1 MRELKVLV
9 AEDYQSARNGTVE
22 IIHCTRKVSGVL
34 EASDGRV
41 ALELLLQHDPAI
53 AFIDTNMPFLAG
65 YEVIK
70 EYRRQK
76 PEGQTIFVMMSC
88 FPEQYEAVASSLNVY
103 FMKKPYDINDL
114 RERITRIAE
123 RISRQGE

>member
-9 AEDYQSARNGTVE
+9 AEDYASARNGTVE
-22 IIHCTRKVSGVL
+22 IIQCTRKVSGVL

-41 ALELLLQHDPAI
+41 ALEILLQQDPAI

-76 PEGQTIFVMMSC
+76 PEGQTVFVMMSC
-88 FPEQYEAVASSLNVY
+88 FPEHYEAVASSLNVY
-103 FMKKPYDINDL
+103 FMKKPYDINEL
-114 RERITRIAE
+114 RDRITRIAE
-123 RISRQGE
+123 RIARQGE